1 MQYLKLTLSF
11 HSQNQMPTQNQI
23 NLLLVIIY
31 FSLQNSNETTYT
43 VTLNVTYK
51 QTNKWTKDFIKVY
64 DLPIFKTISAFVL
77 VTVTVILWQ
86 IVMVSPGM
94 WKIMSLSPES
104 LSHSSKTWVP
114 GSLCNHTVNLNT
126 DSKLWLQ
133 FTD

>member
-51 QTNKWTKDFIKVY
+51 QTNK
-64 DLPIFKTISAFVL
+64 
-77 VTVTVILWQ
+77 
-86 IVMVSPGM
+86 
-94 WKIMSLSPES
+94 
-104 LSHSSKTWVP
+104 
-114 GSLCNHTVNLNT
+114 
-126 DSKLWLQ
+126 
-133 FTD
+133 

>member
-51 QTNKWTKDFIKVY
+51 QTNKWTKDFKCTTC
-64 DLPIFKTISAFVL
+64 PFSKQL
-77 VTVTVILWQ
+77 VPLYW
-86 IVMVSPGM
+86 
-94 WKIMSLSPES
+94 
-104 LSHSSKTWVP
+104 
-114 GSLCNHTVNLNT
+114 
-126 DSKLWLQ
+126 
-133 FTD
+133 